1 MQLRSGTLK
10 KPPARI
16 CMSSY
21 QVFYAEKAA
30 QMKKEGKMKGKE
42 IQSKIREM
50 WKQMDEEEKDKY
62 EDDFEKMEAKY
73 KEDLLLYYGGSAQDL
88 KKYKA
93 LMEIP
98 EKPKK
103 PVSGCL
109 VYIAENRRAYS
120 EEKPDLSFG
129 QVTKA
134 LVDQY
139 NKLSNKDR
147 KKYDDEFDKKLE
159 HYHKQMEDW
168 TKKYSEKRE
177 QFDQLIEEKF
187 KRSATRQDLQYQ
199 ELPPYKRGPR
209 KMKDDDETAQQ
220 KPEKDEKQD
229 QMKKDDKKKEEKDN
243 KKGTKNAKDEGKG
256 ESKKMNEK
264 DQKDKKDMNRKKS
277 VGRKY

>member
-1 MQLRSGTLK
+1 MQLRSGKLK

-30 QMKKEGKMKGKE
+30 QMKEDGKMKGKE
-42 IQSKIREM
+42 IQMKIRDM
-50 WKQMDEEEKDKY
+50 WRQMNEEEKNKY
-62 EDDFEKMEAKY
+62 DDEFEKMEAKY
-73 KEDLLLYYGGSAQDL
+73 KEDLLLYYGGNAQDL

-93 LMEIP
+93 LLEIP

-109 VYIAENRRAYS
+109 VYIAENRRQYS
-120 EEKPDLSFG
+120 EENPDLSFG
-129 QVTKA
+129 QVAKG
-134 LVDQY
+134 LVDKY
-139 NKLSNKDR
+139 NLLSNKER

-159 HYHKQMEDW
+159 NYHKELDEW
-168 TKKYSEKRE
+168 SKKYSEKRE

-209 KMKDDDETAQQ
+209 KMKEDDETVQQ
-220 KPEKDEKQD
+220 QQEMEHQK
-229 QMKKDDKKKEEKDN
+229 KKDDKKKEEKN
-243 KKGTKNAKDEGKG
+243 KN
-256 ESKKMNEK
+256 
-264 DQKDKKDMNRKKS
+264 QKWKR
-277 VGRKY
+277 

>member
-10 KPPARI
+10 KPPTRI
-16 CMSSY
+16 YMNSY
-21 QVFYAEKAA
+21 QAYYAEKAA
-30 QMKKEGKMKGKE
+30 QMKKDGKMKGKE
-42 IQSKIREM
+42 IQNKIRDM
-50 WKQMDEEEKDKY
+50 WKQMDEEEKEKY

-120 EEKPDLSFG
+120 EENPDSSFG

-139 NKLSNKDR
+139 NRLSNKDR
-147 KKYDDEFDKKLE
+147 KKYDDEFEKKLE
-159 HYHKQMEDW
+159 LYHKQMDDW

-209 KMKDDDETAQQ
+209 KMKDDEETAQQ
-220 KPEKDEKQD
+220 KPEKDEKQE
-229 QMKKDDKKKEEKDN
+229 MKKDDKKKDDKDN

-256 ESKKMNEK
+256 ESKKMNDK

-277 VGRKY
+277 VGRRC

>member
-30 QMKKEGKMKGKE
+30 QMKKDGMMKGKE
-42 IQSKIREM
+42 IQSKIAEM
-50 WKQMDEEEKDKY
+50 WRQIDEDEKEKY
-62 EDDFEKMEAKY
+62 DDEFEKMEAKY
-73 KEDLLLYYGGSAQDL
+73 KEDLLLYYGGNAQDL

-93 LMEIP
+93 LLEVP

-120 EEKPDLSFG
+120 EENPDLSSG

-147 KKYDDEFDKKLE
+147 KKYDDDFEKKLE
-159 HYHKQMEDW
+159 HYHKQMDEW
-168 TKKYSEKRE
+168 SKKHSEKRE

-209 KMKDDDETAQQ
+209 KMKDDEETAQQ
-220 KPEKDEKQD
+220 KHEKED
-229 QMKKDDKKKEEKDN
+229 QMKKEDKKKDDKDN
-243 KKGTKNAKDEGKG
+243 KKGTKNTKDEGKG
-256 ESKKMNEK
+256 ESKKMNDK
-264 DQKDKKDMNRKKS
+264 DVKDKKDMNRKKS
-277 VGRKY
+277 MGRRC